1 MPAVILPYEDMTDEE
16 DDDRTTM
23 LALVHEPA
31 TNNLTLSDVPIPVP
45 TGPDEHL
52 IQVHAV
58 ALTNGELRWPEPAT
72 QKPAIPGYE
81 VSGTVV
87 EAPNKSSPFQPG
99 TEVYALTDFN
109 RQGNARE
116 YAIVLTSELRQKPE
130 ALSWEEAATVPLSA
144 LTAWQVLFEHGGLML
159 PTEPITR
166 PPTPPQIYSS
176 PPRPP
181 PLQRQHS
188 HPYSRQQSPASRP
201 SSRPS
206 SSHRPRSI
214 VVGDDVNANKR
225 VLITAAAGGVG
236 LWAVQLARLAGVGH
250 ITATCG
256 PGNIDFVRSLGAH
269 RVIDYTTLRNSNES
283 AASSS
288 SASIGAREMGGSGSG
303 RNSPS
308 IAHGRTRSSSQ
319 SRYGA
324 YYSSDKYDLV
334 LDCVGGDTLKRAW
347 TSARHGGTVISIVMP
362 PEKLRPE
369 TGVGMDV
376 RGVFFI
382 VHADSEQLQAITDL
396 IEARAVKAVFDSAF
410 QLDQYEAAFAKVQSG
425 HVRGK
430 VVLRLA

>member
-1 MPAVILPYEDMTDEE
+1 MTEE
-16 DDDRTTM
+16 EGDNRTTM
-23 LALVHEPA
+23 LALVHDPA
-31 TNNLTLSDVPIPVP
+31 TGGLTLSDVPMPVP

-58 ALTNGELRWPEPAT
+58 ALTNGELKWPEPAAQET
-72 QKPAIPGYE
+72 PIPGYE
-81 VSGTVV
+81 VSGTVI

-109 RQGNARE
+109 RQGNACE
-116 YAIVLTSELRQKPE
+116 YAIVLTGELRQKPE

-144 LTAWQVLFEHGGLML
+144 LTAWQVLFVHGGLTL
-159 PTEPITR
+159 PTEPVTR
-166 PPTPPQIYSS
+166 PPTPPQIHAS

-181 PLQRQHS
+181 SLQRQHS

-256 PGNIDFVRSLGAH
+256 PANIDFVRSLGAH
-269 RVIDYTTLRNSNES
+269 RVIDYTTLRNTGE
-283 AASSS
+283 ASSGNR
-288 SASIGAREMGGSGSG
+288 SAGTREEGGSG

-308 IAHGRTRSSSQ
+308 TAHGRTRSSSQ

-324 YYSSDKYDLV
+324 FYSSSDKYDLV

-347 TSARHGGTVISIVMP
+347 TSSRHGGTVISIVMP
-362 PEKLRPE
+362 PDKLRPE

-396 IEARAVKAVFDSAF
+396 IETRAVKAVFDSAF
-410 QLDQYEAAFAKVQSG
+410 QLEQYEAAFAKVQSG

>member
-1 MPAVILPYEDMTDEE
+1 MTDEE

-23 LALVHEPA
+23 LALVHDPD
-31 TNNLTLSDVPIPVP
+31 THSLTLSEVPIPVP

-58 ALTNGELRWPEPAT
+58 ALTNGELKWPEPAT
-72 QKPAIPGYE
+72 QTPAIPGYE

-109 RQGNARE
+109 RRGNACE
-116 YAIVLTSELRQKPE
+116 FAIVLTSELRQKPE

-144 LTAWQVLFEHGGLML
+144 LTAWQVLFVHGGLTL
-159 PTEPITR
+159 PNEPVTR
-166 PPTPPQIYSS
+166 PPTPPQIY
-176 PPRPP
+176 
-181 PLQRQHS
+181 
-188 HPYSRQQSPASRP
+188 
-201 SSRPS
+201 
-206 SSHRPRSI
+206 SI

-256 PGNIDFVRSLGAH
+256 PANVDFVRSLGAH
-269 RVIDYTTLRNSNES
+269 RVIDYTTLRNTGD
-283 AASSS
+283 AGSSS
-288 SASIGAREMGGSGSG
+288 VNPREGGGSG

-308 IAHGRTRSSSQ
+308 TTHGRTRSSSQ
-319 SRYGA
+319 SRYGS

-362 PEKLRPE
+362 PDKLRPE

-410 QLDQYEAAFAKVQSG
+410 QLEQYEAAFAKVQSS

>member
-1 MPAVILPYEDMTDEE
+1 MTDEE

-23 LALVHEPA
+23 LALVHDPD
-31 TNNLTLSDVPIPVP
+31 THSLTLSEVPIPVP

-58 ALTNGELRWPEPAT
+58 ALTNGELKWPEPAT
-72 QKPAIPGYE
+72 QTPAIPGYE

-109 RQGNARE
+109 RRGNACE
-116 YAIVLTSELRQKPE
+116 FAIVLTSELRQKPE

-144 LTAWQVLFEHGGLML
+144 LTAWQVLFVHGGLTL
-159 PTEPITR
+159 PNEPVTR

-188 HPYSRQQSPASRP
+188 HPYSRQQSPASRS

-256 PGNIDFVRSLGAH
+256 PANVDFVRSLGAH
-269 RVIDYTTLRNSNES
+269 RVIDYTTLRNTGD
-283 AASSS
+283 AGSSS
-288 SASIGAREMGGSGSG
+288 VNPREGGGSG

-308 IAHGRTRSSSQ
+308 TTHGRTRSSSQ
-319 SRYGA
+319 SRYGS

-362 PEKLRPE
+362 PDKLRPE

-410 QLDQYEAAFAKVQSG
+410 QLEQYEAAFAKVQSS